1 MYWSKVKVDKNINTQ
16 IKWRY
21 SQIILN
27 SQVILKYLLYYTTR
41 NNLKLRPPIC
51 RTSQSQSGLIYS
63 GSMIQK
69 T

>member
-21 SQIILN
+21 SQE
-27 SQVILKYLLYYTTR
+27 ILKYLLYYTTR
-41 NNLKLRPPIC
+41 NNHKLRPPIC